1 MSDTVQAVPNAV
13 STLIRRHARVTRKYA
28 AVVANHAAV
37 VAKYSDLA
45 VTLVTLSRRYK
56 RLRQKM
62 AALRRDNARLLTHNK
77 KRLQDNAPWKNSP
90 EFEKWQTR
98 CRQEQCERDGGHLV
112 ADKKNGGVCTHCSA
126 WVDAKRDCD
135 FIVRLP
141 DTYYHNP
148 YHYAVNDG
156 RYPW

>member
-1 MSDTVQAVPNAV
+1 MNDTVQAVPNAI

-28 AVVANHAAV
+28 AVVA
-37 VAKYSDLA
+37 KYSDLA
-45 VTLVTLSRRYK
+45 VIAVTLVRRYK

-62 AALRRDNARLLTHNK
+62 AALRRDNARLLTRNK
-77 KRLQDNAPWKNSP
+77 KLMQDSNAPWKNSP

-112 ADKKNGGVCTHCSA
+112 ADKKRGGVCTRCSA
-126 WVDAKRDCD
+126 WVDAKRDYD
-135 FIVRLP
+135 FVLRLP

-148 YHYAVNDG
+148 YHYAIHDG